1 MLSLRGAL
9 SFKMMGHERARVVQ
23 RRMMSKY
30 IIKNE
35 KLWMTSSYIGGKWT
49 NGRSNL
55 GDFPVHNP
63 ATGALIANCARMG
76 ALDVADSAEASHEA
90 WKSWKRTLASDRS
103 KFLRQMSELMRV
115 NSDDLAYI
123 ITQESGKPFPEAK
136 GEVNYARSFLDY
148 YAEESVRIQGEV
160 METSFKGQKMMTV
173 KQSVGPAA
181 LITPWNFPA
190 ASEIFYFHTEC
201 SAVRNSV
208 INYTGT

>member
-1 MLSLRGAL
+1 MLSPRGAL
-9 SFKMMGHERARVVQ
+9 SFKTMGYECALVIQKRT
-23 RRMMSKY
+23 MSKY
-30 IIKNE
+30 MIKNE
-35 KLWMTSSYIGGKWT
+35 KLWTTSSYIGGKWT

-63 ATGALIANCARMG
+63 ATGAVIASCARMG
-76 ALDVADSAEASHEA
+76 AVDVADSAEASYEA
-90 WKSWKRTLASDRS
+90 WKAWKKTLASDRS
-103 KFLRQMSELMRV
+103 KLLRQMSELMRV

-148 YAEESVRIQGEV
+148 YAEESTRIKGEV

-190 ASEIFYFHTEC
+190 ASEIF
-201 SAVRNSV
+201 SS
-208 INYTGT
+208 